1 MEIIVEKNSGFCFG
15 VKNAVEKTIKELEEA
30 NDKNIYTYGTLIHNR
45 QVINKLLQLGL
56 REIDDIDALK
66 ELEDKNTTFI
76 IRSHGVSRAVLNKIK
91 EKEINYIDCTCPF
104 VSKIH
109 KIVRQNYNEGCKIFI
124 AGNPIHPEVIGINGW
139 CNNEAVIIENEKTVD
154 NLPLYDRI
162 CLVAQTTIT
171 SDLWDAISKKV
182 NDKYKTVNIFNTRCS
197 ATENRQK
204 EAKSLAKE
212 VDLMLVIGGRNSS
225 NTGKLFEICK
235 EECNNTY
242 HIETSDELTKEMFI
256 DIKKAGI
263 TAGASTPDWI
273 LKEVINKMQDFDNEK
288 VKENTNED
296 LNENVNPDT
305 DEIINVNE
313 DTETTEDKAENEIS
327 GEAVELEANE
337 PPDEMA
343 SVETT
348 KTASEIADDAADKEE
363 NPVSGIIEDDA
374 AKVEPTGVEPTEVE
388 TEPTREN
395 LMEEYEKSFVRLS
408 EGDTVKGIVLS
419 LNDDEVIVN
428 IGYKADGIISRAEL
442 THDTDV
448 KPSEIV
454 NVGDEIEVKVVRIND
469 GEGNVVLSK
478 KMVELDK
485 NFITLEAVHKNNL
498 SIKGIVKDIVK
509 GGGIVELLGVKAFMP
524 ASLFDL
530 FFINDLESFR
540 GQEVTVK
547 IIELIKENKKII
559 LSRKAHLLEEREKL
573 QQKFWDSVDVGKRIV
588 GEVKRLT
595 DFGAFVDIGGLD
607 GLIHIS
613 ELSWVRIN
621 HPSEV
626 LSPGEKVEVVVLS
639 FDQDKNKVSL
649 GLKQTMPEPWDAII
663 GKYNIG
669 DIIEVK
675 IVRFANFGAFAEIEP
690 GVDGLI
696 HISQIA
702 DERIAKPSQ
711 VLEIGE
717 IVKVKIIDA
726 NIPDKKMSLSI
737 IEAQTE
743 EAEVPVEA
751 EETVTEIPE
760 EAEET
765 VTENIV
771 AAEAEE
777 VAEEPEEA
785 EEEDAEEEDA
795 EEEEVPVEA
804 EEIEEIIESVEPE
817 KTETEE

>member
-1 MEIIVEKNSGFCFG
+1 
-15 VKNAVEKTIKELEEA
+15 
-30 NDKNIYTYGTLIHNR
+30 
-45 QVINKLLQLGL
+45 
-56 REIDDIDALK
+56 
-66 ELEDKNTTFI
+66 
-76 IRSHGVSRAVLNKIK
+76 
-91 EKEINYIDCTCPF
+91 
-104 VSKIH
+104 
-109 KIVRQNYNEGCKIFI
+109 
-124 AGNPIHPEVIGINGW
+124 
-139 CNNEAVIIENEKTVD
+139 
-154 NLPLYDRI
+154 
-162 CLVAQTTIT
+162 
-171 SDLWDAISKKV
+171 
-182 NDKYKTVNIFNTRCS
+182 
-197 ATENRQK
+197 
-204 EAKSLAKE
+204 
-212 VDLMLVIGGRNSS
+212 
-225 NTGKLFEICK
+225 
-235 EECNNTY
+235 
-242 HIETSDELTKEMFI
+242 
-256 DIKKAGI
+256 
-263 TAGASTPDWI
+263 
-273 LKEVINKMQDFDNEK
+273 
-288 VKENTNED
+288 
-296 LNENVNPDT
+296 
-305 DEIINVNE
+305 
-313 DTETTEDKAENEIS
+313 
-327 GEAVELEANE
+327 
-337 PPDEMA
+337 
-343 SVETT
+343 
-348 KTASEIADDAADKEE
+348 
-363 NPVSGIIEDDA
+363 
-374 AKVEPTGVEPTEVE
+374 
-388 TEPTREN
+388 
-395 LMEEYEKSFVRLS
+395 MEEYEKSFVRLS

-485 NFITLEAVHKNNL
+485 NFITLESVHKNNL

-743 EAEVPVEA
+743 EEAEIPVEAEETAAENIVEEAAAEVPVEA
-751 EETVTEIPE
+751 EKTVTEIPE
-760 EAEET
+760 EEEET
-765 VTENIV
+765 AAENI
-771 AAEAEE
+771 
-777 VAEEPEEA
+777 
-785 EEEDAEEEDA
+785 EDAEIEEI
-795 EEEEVPVEA
+795 EEEETAAELPVGAVDEEEETAAEVPVGAVDEEA
-804 EEIEEIIESVEPE
+804 KEIEEIEEIIESVEPE
-817 KTETEE
+817 KSETEE